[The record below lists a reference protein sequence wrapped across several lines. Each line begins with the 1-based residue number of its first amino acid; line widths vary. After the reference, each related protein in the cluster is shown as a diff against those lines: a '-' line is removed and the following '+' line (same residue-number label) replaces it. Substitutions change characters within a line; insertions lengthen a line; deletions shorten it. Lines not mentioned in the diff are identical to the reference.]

1 MHPHAARSGLTQVAL
16 CYLVGGFLTGTAGAQ
31 VQPDPKGYLTDT
43 GGAVV
48 LNGTRDCWRTWSG
61 SDRTP
66 SNACTPVA
74 MSLLGVEALPVTP
87 PGDPL
92 PVPPLPV
99 PPTMAET
106 IQPVTR
112 LTLDTDALFD
122 FDTAD
127 LRPRGRERL
136 AAFAVRVR
144 SLDADRITAAGHT
157 DRIGSE
163 RYNQRLSEARAGAVR
178 RFLIAQGIAPERVRT
193 VGHGKSQPVTRAGA
207 CIGAKS
213 AAVLACLQ
221 PDRRVEIEAVRAGT
235 AL

>member
-1 MHPHAARSGLTQVAL
+1 MHPYSARSGLTQVAL
-16 CYLVGGFLTGTAGAQ
+16 CYLVGGLLAGTAGAQ
-31 VQPDPKGYLTDT
+31 VQPVPKGYLTDT

-48 LNGTRDCWRTWSG
+48 LNGARDCWRTWSG
-61 SDRTP
+61 GDRSAT
-66 SNACTPVA
+66 NACAPVQA
-74 MSLLGVEALPVTP
+74 SLLGVEAIPVAP

-99 PPTMAET
+99 PPTMADELK
-106 IQPVTR
+106 PVTR

-122 FDTAD
+122 FDTAE

-136 AAFAVRVR
+136 TAFAVQVR
-144 SLDADRITAAGHT
+144 SLEADRITAAGHT
-157 DRIGSE
+157 DRIGSA
-163 RYNQRLSEARAGAVR
+163 RYNQRLSEARASAVR
-178 RFLIAQGIAPERVRT
+178 RFLIAQGIAPERVST
-193 VGHGKSQPVTRAGA
+193 VGHGKSRPVTRAGA
-207 CIGAKS
+207 CDGVKS